1 MYILHILQYI
11 LFCESDILCHIIIII
26 THYVRAACDYKL
38 PAGTTRCQNC
48 IKINK
53 LAVKKQKNLYFNF
66 SVVWLTFQKA
76 LVELVLSSNWLV
88 NAATYRYRD
97 IRFLEAKIIDFCDP
111 LRVPPQKERR
121 PVRDRH
127 VPSRKFSRR
136 LARDMSLGKNTHF
149 SYRGLPS
156 GATVPCYTF

>member
-1 MYILHILQYI
+1 MYFAYFTIYSFLWEWH
-11 LFCESDILCHIIIII
+11 FMP
-26 THYVRAACDYKL
+26 HYNNNYKL

-97 IRFLEAKIIDFCDP
+97 IRFLEAKIIDFWDP